1 MAVAV
6 VERWTVV
13 ERLKCRD
20 ENKAADLE
28 RWLVALSGGSA
39 VFIRSYFVYLCN
51 DCEEML
57 TLMRLRR
64 MQR

>member
-28 RWLVALSGGSA
+28 RWLVAVSGGST
-39 VFIRSYFVYLCN
+39 VLIVVVYMCTV
-51 DCEEML
+51 CEEML

>member
-1 MAVAV
+1 MPG
-6 VERWTVV
+6 R
-13 ERLKCRD
+13 K
-20 ENKAADLE
+20 KAADLE

-57 TLMRLRR
+57 TLMRLLR
-64 MQR
+64 MQRKCGVNENKIQK